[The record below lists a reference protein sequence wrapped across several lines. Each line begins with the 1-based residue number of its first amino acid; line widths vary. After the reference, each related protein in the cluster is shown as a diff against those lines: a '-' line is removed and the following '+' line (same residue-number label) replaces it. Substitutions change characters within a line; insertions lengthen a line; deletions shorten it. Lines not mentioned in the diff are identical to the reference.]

1 MTPDFTY
8 LTGECRI
15 EHCGTSRGPQ
25 YLLLFKGSI
34 VASFHGFAYAVRYAE
49 KEFGG

>member
-1 MTPDFTY
+1 MKSPDFTY

-15 EHCGTSRGPQ
+15 EHWGTSRGPQ
-25 YLLLFKGSI
+25 YLLLFRGTM

-49 KEFGG
+49 MEFA